1 MRNSCVTIDITN
13 SDIRIA
19 AVENGKITKW
29 HSEPM
34 PEGILKGGT
43 ILEQQSMSVLI
54 DNLFK
59 SLNLSKN
66 RVICCVTGLPFIYR
80 TINMPGIG
88 KEVSSESLERAAR
101 KEMSLSE
108 EDMYL
113 SWQPV
118 AEDKEKKETDFFVA
132 GVPRT
137 SLNPL
142 LTTLSLAKITPLSID
157 IKPLA
162 LARAA
167 ASENALVVSLEKD
180 YFDITLVANGMVRVI
195 HSLSP
200 SLDSDDMKGIVGELV
215 DGLSKAVKS
224 FYREFP
230 QNALPPETPIF
241 LSGEFALENEMV
253 NMIQEATGHPTGFIK
268 SPVEIPPEMPIRMY
282 AANIGLSLK
291 NASDILQNTQY
302 KDINLNLFLA
312 THKQT
317 KSKFKVV
324 YAVAALV
331 FVVLAAGVYYVYDM
345 RAKAEAAVAVEQ
357 QKSEA
362 FTKKIAD
369 AQKANK
375 DVLAAKQTSLANLQ
389 VINDQITIAKDTSS
403 QITGQKRDYAFR
415 ITYVL
420 SKLPT
425 GAEYKKLSM
434 RPDSIQVLGRVK
446 YPIDTVTT
454 RYKNPSGA
462 VDFAEM
468 VAQND
473 IFANARIVSI
483 TPVQD
488 DITKAEFVVLISE
501 LEK

>member
-29 HSEPM
+29 QSEPI
-34 PEGILKGGT
+34 PEGLIKGGT

-54 DNLFK
+54 ESLFK

-88 KEVSSESLERAAR
+88 KEVSRESLERAAR

-118 AEDKEKKETDFFVA
+118 AENQDKKETDFFVV
-132 GVPRT
+132 GVPKT

-142 LTTLSLAKITPLSID
+142 LNTLSLAKITPLSID

-167 ASENALVVSLEKD
+167 ASENVLVVSLEKN
-180 YFDITLVANGMVRVI
+180 YFDIALVANGMLRVI

-200 SLDSDDMKGIVGELV
+200 SVDSDDIKAIVGELV
-215 DGLSKAVKS
+215 DGLNKAVKS

-230 QNALPPETPIF
+230 QNSLPPETPIF

-253 NMIQEATGHPTGFIK
+253 NLIQEATGHPTGFIK
-268 SPVEIPPEMPIRMY
+268 SPVEIPPEMPIRLY

-291 NASDILQNTQY
+291 TAADVLSNTQY
-302 KDINLNLFLA
+302 RDINLNLLLS
-312 THKQT
+312 THKLT

-324 YAVAALV
+324 YVVAALV
-331 FVVLAAGVYYVYDM
+331 LLVAAAGVYYVYDM
-345 RAKAEAAVAVEQ
+345 KAKSEATVAVEQ

-362 FTKKIAD
+362 LTKKITD

-389 VINDQITIAKDTSS
+389 AINDQITIAKDTSS
-403 QITGQKRDYAFR
+403 QISGQKRDYAFR

-434 RPDSIQVLGRVK
+434 QPQEIQVQGRVK
-446 YPIDTVTT
+446 YPVDTLTSQ
-454 RYKNPSGA
+454 YKNPSGA

-473 IFANARIVSI
+473 IFANARVVAI

-488 DITKAEFVVLISE
+488 DNTKAEFVVLISE
-501 LEK
+501 

>member
-13 SDIRIA
+13 SDIRIVA
-19 AVENGKITKW
+19 LENGKITKW
-29 HSEPM
+29 KSEPI
-34 PEGILKGGT
+34 PEGLIKGGT

-54 DNLFK
+54 ENLFK
-59 SLNLSKN
+59 SLNLGKN
-66 RVICCVTGLPFIYR
+66 RVICCITGLPFIYR

-88 KEVSSESLERAAR
+88 REVSSESLERAAR

-118 AEDKEKKETDFFVA
+118 AENQDKKETDFFVV
-132 GVPRT
+132 GVPKT

-142 LTTLSLAKITPLSID
+142 LNTLSLAKITPLSID

-167 ASENALVVSLEKD
+167 ASENALVVSLEKN
-180 YFDITLVANGMVRVI
+180 YFDIALVANGMLRVI
-195 HSLSP
+195 HSVSP
-200 SLDSDDMKGIVGELV
+200 SVDSDDVKAIVGELV
-215 DGLSKAVKS
+215 DGLNKAVKS

-230 QNALPPETPIF
+230 QTSLAPETPIF
-241 LSGEFALENEMV
+241 LSGEFALENEML
-253 NMIQEATGHPTGFIK
+253 NLIQEATGHPTGIIK
-268 SPVEIPPEMPIRMY
+268 SPIEVPPEMPVRIF

-291 NASDILQNTQY
+291 NMPEILLNTQY
-302 KDINLNLFLA
+302 KDINLNLFLS

-331 FVVLAAGVYYVYDM
+331 FVVLAAGVYYVFDM
-345 RAKAEAAVAVEQ
+345 KSRAEASVAIEQ

-362 FTKKIAD
+362 LTKKITD

-375 DVLAAKQTSLANLQ
+375 DVLTAKQTSLANLQ
-389 VINDQITIAKDTSS
+389 AINDQITVAKDTSS
-403 QITGQKRDYAFR
+403 QISGQKRDYAFR
-415 ITYVL
+415 ITYIL
-420 SKLPT
+420 SRLPT
-425 GAEYKKLSM
+425 GAEYTKLSM
-434 RPDSIQVLGRVK
+434 QPQSIQVLGRVK

-454 RYKNPSGA
+454 QIKNPSGA
-462 VDFAEM
+462 VQFAES

-473 IFANARIVSI
+473 IFTNARVVAI
-483 TPVQD
+483 TPVQGD
-488 DITKAEFVVLISE
+488 DTTAEFVVLISE
-501 LEK
+501 